1 MALLHI
7 ILTMLFSECLSLT
20 YVDLSHSLHNDTMY
34 WPTAIPVTVEVVAK
48 GETAKGYWY
57 EANNICLAEHAGT
70 HIDAPA
76 HFFKDRWHVDD
87 IPLSRLMGPGVV
99 LDIQEKAKK
108 NPLAELTV
116 DDITRWT
123 EVNGPLPD
131 GVVVFV
137 LTGWGSRYGDKQ
149 AYFGSNSSD
158 GSNLKFP
165 GISVD
170 AAKYLTAL
178 KTDSGLGVV
187 GVGLDT
193 PSLDNGASTTF
204 PTHVELFKHNI
215 YGLENVAN
223 LERLP
228 TKGFHVTVMPMKIRE
243 GSGSPA
249 RIFASIPD
257 AGDDACARYGA
268 RSGAVTYLAP
278 VLLVLIAV
286 VFIVT
291 I

>member
-1 MALLHI
+1 MALLHV
-7 ILTMLFSECLSLT
+7 ILTMLFSECLSHI
-20 YVDLSHSLHNDTMY
+20 YVDLSHTLDNDTMH
-34 WPTAIPVTVEVVAK
+34 WPTAIPVSVEVVAK
-48 GETAKGYWY
+48 GETVKGYWY

-76 HFFKDRWHVDD
+76 HFFEGGWHVDE
-87 IPLSRLMGPGVV
+87 IPLALLMGPGVV
-99 LDIQEKAKK
+99 LDIQEKTEN

-123 EVNGPLPD
+123 EANGPLPA

-137 LTGWGSRYGDKQ
+137 LTGWGNRYGDKQ
-149 AYFGSNSSD
+149 SYFGSNSSD

-178 KTDSGLGVV
+178 KIGSEQRVV

-204 PTHVELFKHNI
+204 PTHVELFEHNI

-223 LERLP
+223 LKELP
-228 TKGFHVTVMPMKIRE
+228 AKGFHVTVMPMKIHK
-243 GSGSPA
+243 GSGGPA
-249 RIFASIPD
+249 RIFATIPEP
-257 AGDDACARYGA
+257 GDACARHSSTAG
-268 RSGAVTYLAP
+268 TYLAP
-278 VLLVLIAV
+278 VLLVFIAL
-286 VFIVT
+286 VFIIIV
-291 I
+291 